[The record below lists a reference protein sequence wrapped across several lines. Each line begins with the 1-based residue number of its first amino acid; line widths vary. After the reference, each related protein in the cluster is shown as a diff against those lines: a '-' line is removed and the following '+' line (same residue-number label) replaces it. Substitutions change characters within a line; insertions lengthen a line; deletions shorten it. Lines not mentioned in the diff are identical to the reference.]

1 MRISPRLKIKD
12 GEDPTRKWVHRR
24 VAARIGVPYYTAY
37 REKDMAQSGSGVHSL
52 VKKVAEDFFE
62 GKTVKEVKIAD
73 KGSNYRYLD
82 EDYGTPEMWAYMREI
97 TEDNQCLG

>member
-12 GEDPTRKWVHRR
+12 GEDSTRKWVHRR
-24 VAARIGVPYYTAY
+24 VAAMLGVPHYTAY

-52 VKKVAEDFFE
+52 VKKVAERYFK
-62 GKTVKEVKIAD
+62 GKDVEYIEIED

-82 EDYGTPEMWAYMREI
+82 ADYGTPEMWAYVHEI
-97 TEDNQCLG
+97 TKVN